1 MIKIA
6 VYGKGGIGKSTT
18 VSNVAAALAEQG
30 LKVLQIGCDPKADS
44 TILLRHG
51 EEVPTV
57 LQMYQEKKQNLKLE
71 DIVKIGYKGIVCVE
85 AGGPTPGLGCA
96 GRGIITALEKLEET
110 GAYEKYQP
118 DVVLYDVLGD
128 VVCGGFSMPM
138 RNGYADKIFIVTSGE
153 NMAIHAGANIAM
165 AVENFKN
172 RGYATLGGLILNR
185 RNVLREEEKVEELA
199 EDFHTSIV
207 GTLTRSDLVQQA
219 EEQKKTVLEAFPESE
234 MAEEYRILAKA
245 ILMKVRENKR
255 CQMLRKVGE
264 SAWPISEKDAV
275 VSIKDASYPIPFPQG
290 LEFNSPAHGC
300 WNIVH
305 TGMLIPEAHQIYVC
319 ADNCMRGVVLTA
331 AEMCEEDRFSFVIV
345 EEQNLLSGN
354 LEDVTIEGTADILR
368 KLKEREEKTGQK
380 MPKAVLLFTVCLHH
394 FLGCDLERIYRELEQ
409 RFPEIRFLRCYM
421 DPIMQ
426 KHGPTPDQ
434 KLRKAMYEP
443 LNPDRNKMDTKQ
455 ISILGSDFAL
465 DLSCDLKELLAIAG
479 YKVRE
484 LQDCSTWEEYEELGN
499 AGTFLCCYPSGKYGI
514 ETLAERLRRA
524 FLYLPLS
531 FDYEEIRSEEETLW
545 NSLGVEGKQI
555 LSEWMEKKIALCEE
569 ALNHAK
575 QIIGNAP
582 ITIDYTFHPRPLGL
596 ARLLLIHGFNVRTVF
611 LDSISPEEKEVFEWL
626 KVNAPKLEL
635 RATVHAKMRVLHE
648 AHPSEKTLAIG
659 QKAAWSTGSHYFVNL
674 VQGASLQ
681 GFDGIRRTAELM
693 EEAFL
698 NKKDPKTMIVRKG
711 WGCTSCI

>member
-1 MIKIA
+1 
-6 VYGKGGIGKSTT
+6 
-18 VSNVAAALAEQG
+18 
-30 LKVLQIGCDPKADS
+30 
-44 TILLRHG
+44 
-51 EEVPTV
+51 
-57 LQMYQEKKQNLKLE
+57 
-71 DIVKIGYKGIVCVE
+71 
-85 AGGPTPGLGCA
+85 
-96 GRGIITALEKLEET
+96 
-110 GAYEKYQP
+110 
-118 DVVLYDVLGD
+118 
-128 VVCGGFSMPM
+128 
-138 RNGYADKIFIVTSGE
+138 
-153 NMAIHAGANIAM
+153 
-165 AVENFKN
+165 
-172 RGYATLGGLILNR
+172 
-185 RNVLREEEKVEELA
+185 
-199 EDFHTSIV
+199 
-207 GTLTRSDLVQQA
+207 
-219 EEQKKTVLEAFPESE
+219 
-234 MAEEYRILAKA
+234 
-245 ILMKVRENKR
+245 
-255 CQMLRKVGE
+255 MLRKVGE

-443 LNPDRNKMDTKQ
+443 LNPNRNKMDTKQ

-499 AGTFLCCYPSGKYGI
+499 AGTFLCCYPSGKYGRQ
-514 ETLAERLRRA
+514 LVWGDQADERLYTLCIFPRNCDICTAYKGCDRYHGCIHLVLDDIYA
-524 FLYLPLS
+524 GTGICGGIEYAPDGKTVSYHPICQQCIFYLYAV
-531 FDYEEIRSEEETLW
+531 RSQKEY
-545 NSLGVEGKQI
+545 
-555 LSEWMEKKIALCEE
+555 M
-569 ALNHAK
+569 
-575 QIIGNAP
+575 GN
-582 ITIDYTFHPRPLGL
+582 DQ
-596 ARLLLIHGFNVRTVF
+596 
-611 LDSISPEEKEVFEWL
+611 SI
-626 KVNAPKLEL
+626 
-635 RATVHAKMRVLHE
+635 
-648 AHPSEKTLAIG
+648 
-659 QKAAWSTGSHYFVNL
+659 
-674 VQGASLQ
+674 
-681 GFDGIRRTAELM
+681 
-693 EEAFL
+693 
-698 NKKDPKTMIVRKG
+698 
-711 WGCTSCI
+711 

>member
-1 MIKIA
+1 
-6 VYGKGGIGKSTT
+6 
-18 VSNVAAALAEQG
+18 
-30 LKVLQIGCDPKADS
+30 
-44 TILLRHG
+44 
-51 EEVPTV
+51 
-57 LQMYQEKKQNLKLE
+57 
-71 DIVKIGYKGIVCVE
+71 
-85 AGGPTPGLGCA
+85 
-96 GRGIITALEKLEET
+96 
-110 GAYEKYQP
+110 
-118 DVVLYDVLGD
+118 
-128 VVCGGFSMPM
+128 
-138 RNGYADKIFIVTSGE
+138 
-153 NMAIHAGANIAM
+153 
-165 AVENFKN
+165 
-172 RGYATLGGLILNR
+172 
-185 RNVLREEEKVEELA
+185 
-199 EDFHTSIV
+199 
-207 GTLTRSDLVQQA
+207 
-219 EEQKKTVLEAFPESE
+219 
-234 MAEEYRILAKA
+234 
-245 ILMKVRENKR
+245 
-255 CQMLRKVGE
+255 MLRKVGE

-275 VSIKDASYPIPFPQG
+275 VSIKDASYPIPFTQG

-305 TGMLIPEAHQIYVC
+305 TGMMIPEVHQIYVC

-345 EEQNLLSGN
+345 EEQNLLNGD
-354 LEDVTIEGTADILR
+354 LEDLTIEGTADILR

-465 DLSCDLKELLAIAG
+465 DLSCDLKELLAMAG

-555 LSEWMEKKIALCEE
+555 LSEWMEKKIAFCEE

-596 ARLLLIHGFNVRTVF
+596 ARLLLIHGFNVKTVF

-659 QKAAWSTGSHYFVNL
+659 QKAAWATGSHYFVNL

-698 NKKDPKTMIVRKG
+698 NEKDPKTMIVRKG